1 MRSRSRPLAL
11 GAAVLLAAALAA
23 AGAIR
28 SCVPLGPAAGGAEGE
43 RGEPHDAG
51 GAAAVAG
58 EEPRG
63 EVPLP
68 SASPGWEEAAETV
81 SIDLRRLLLGR
92 PAAGAFEEARADA
105 ARQDL
110 ALFPPDPTELRRMLL
125 ASDTRARTL
134 ALVALAARPQPS
146 DDLVRIVLRSQR
158 SEDEE
163 VVRLLGAEVVSA
175 LPPELLARH
184 EDDLL
189 RAFAREQNPFVLAVA
204 LPALERMEEPRL
216 RALLDAQLALA
227 APEMLPVLVGLAR
240 DRLGPDGVRSLGVLV
255 RETSLSP

>member
-1 MRSRSRPLAL
+1 MRARTL
-11 GAAVLLAAALAA
+11 GPAAVLLAAALAA
-23 AGAIR
+23 GVAAR
-28 SCVPLGPAAGGAEGE
+28 SCGARRASMRPDAETAQGEGSGPGRDDALGGDGARWEI
-43 RGEPHDAG
+43 
-51 GAAAVAG
+51 
-58 EEPRG
+58 
-63 EVPLP
+63 PLP
-68 SASPGWEEAAETV
+68 SPATGWQEAAETV
-81 SIDLRRLLLGR
+81 AIDLRRFLLGR
-92 PAAGAFEEARADA
+92 AAAGALEEARAEA

-125 ASDTRARTL
+125 ASDTRTRTL
-134 ALVALAARPQPS
+134 ALVALASRPKPS

-189 RAFAREQNPFVLAVA
+189 RAFAREPNPLVLAVA

-216 RALLDAQLALA
+216 RALLDAQIVLA

-240 DRLGPDGVRSLGVLV
+240 DRLGPDGVRSLGVTV
-255 RETSLSP
+255 HEIPSGP